1 MHDHMHGAASA
12 PAPSMASKGP
22 TAGED
27 LLKGLWKEN
36 PVLVQMLGLCPT
48 LAVTNSVMNALTM
61 GVATFLVLV
70 FSSFFV
76 SSLRKL
82 IPNEVRIS
90 TYVLIIATFV
100 TIADMSL
107 EALVPDTHKALGAFI
122 ALIVVNCI
130 ILGRQE
136 AFAARNTVWRS
147 VLDALGMGAGFTV
160 AMLMMGTIREILG
173 AGTILGVSVFGP
185 RFEPWV
191 IMLLPPGGFLTLGF
205 ILLALGSWRE
215 MHEGRARAL
224 TAAAAKAT
232 IQPLEAP
239 AAPAKVA

>member
-1 MHDHMHGAASA
+1 MHDHMLGAASA

-22 TAGED
+22 TARDD

-36 PVLVQMLGLCPT
+36 PVLVQLLGLCPM

-61 GVATFLVLV
+61 GVATLLVLV

-90 TYVLIIATFV
+90 SYVLIIATFV

-107 EALVPDTHKALGAFI
+107 EALVPDTHKALGAFV

-136 AFAARNTVWRS
+136 AFSARNTVWRS

-205 ILLALGSWRE
+205 ILLALGWRRE
-215 MHEGRARAL
+215 MRDRPARGR
-224 TAAAAKAT
+224 TVTAAKAM
-232 IQPLEAP
+232 IQLLEAP
-239 AAPAKVA
+239 AGPAKVA

>member
-1 MHDHMHGAASA
+1 MHDHMLGAASA

-22 TAGED
+22 TARDD

-36 PVLVQMLGLCPT
+36 PVFVQLLGLCPT

-61 GVATFLVLV
+61 GVATLFVLV
-70 FSSFFV
+70 FSCLFV
-76 SSLRKL
+76 SALRKI

-100 TIADMSL
+100 TIADMAL

-147 VLDALGMGAGFTV
+147 VLDAFGMGVGFTIT
-160 AMLMMGTIREILG
+160 MLMMGTIREVLG
-173 AGTILGVSVFGP
+173 VGTILGFSVFGP
-185 RFEPWV
+185 HFEPWV
-191 IMLLPPGGFLTLGF
+191 IMVLPPGGFLTLGVI
-205 ILLALGSWRE
+205 ILSLGWWRE
-215 MHEGRARAL
+215 MRDRRTRVLIVAPAR
-224 TAAAAKAT
+224 AT

-239 AAPAKVA
+239 PGPAKVA

>member
-1 MHDHMHGAASA
+1 MHEQMHGASA
-12 PAPSMASKGP
+12 APSVSLSPGP

-36 PVLVQMLGLCPT
+36 PVLVQLLGLCPT

-61 GVATFLVLV
+61 GVATLFVLV
-70 FSSFFV
+70 FSSLFV
-76 SSLRKL
+76 SSLRKV

-107 EALVPDTHKALGAFI
+107 QALVPDTHKALGAFI

-136 AFAARNTVWRS
+136 AFSARNTVWRS
-147 VLDALGMGAGFTV
+147 VLDAAGMGAGFTITL
-160 AMLMMGTIREILG
+160 LMMGTLREALG
-173 AGTILGVSVFGP
+173 AGTILGHSIFGP

-191 IMLLPPGGFLTLGF
+191 IMVLPPGGFLTLGV
-205 ILLALGSWRE
+205 ILLAMGWWRE
-215 MHEGRARAL
+215 MRSTRGRVPRVTAEEAL
-224 TAAAAKAT
+224 YSM
-232 IQPLEAP
+232 EAP
-239 AAPAKVA
+239 GGPAKVA